1 MKLEQLNTI
10 EFNISTLT
18 NQCYIGQARSVVYA
32 NARVI
37 VGDKREVTKEVLS
50 AVAMIISNNNKI
62 GQETI
67 LIADNGLKIGFE
79 IREVVDEL

>member
-1 MKLEQLNTI
+1 MKLEQLNKV
-10 EFNISTLT
+10 EFNVSALT
-18 NQCYIGQARSVVYA
+18 NQCYIGQAKSAGIA

-79 IREVVDEL
+79 IRDVIDG